1 VSLAVLFAALALQTA
16 PAPAAAPVTPPVVTD
31 PLPPPPGADPAV
43 PYDAAA
49 WWTTPLVRP
58 SAAQDPFFG
67 RRARRG
73 ETPTRV
79 EVGVEASIYRLWGLQ
94 PLQSRLVRRGEM
106 ILEVW
111 RRPTKDLRQAVIRLT
126 VRGDGRAFV
135 NARAGLFCCDPAIGR
150 RVDIDAELPDPA
162 AADLLALR
170 NNPLWSTSRFV
181 EVDYGGGAVASLCV
195 DGVSWDVILLVPG
208 QVRQLRRACEDPAI
222 GQIADVLTPALAAA
236 LGRDP
241 RFDFIFPK
249 GAQLTAEREAYAAL
263 LAGGGRLKPSSGG
276 PQAELP
282 PPEPAPLEGEDLDAP
297 EEPAATPAPAPA
309 TAPAPASPVTP

>member
-1 VSLAVLFAALALQTA
+1 MSLAVLFAALALQIA
-16 PAPAAAPVTPPVVTD
+16 PAPAAPPPVTD
-31 PLPPPPGADPAV
+31 PLPPPPAGAPAAA

-49 WWTTPLVRP
+49 WWTTPLVKP
-58 SAAQDPFFG
+58 TAAQDPFFG

-79 EVGVEASIYRLWGLQ
+79 EVGVEPSIYRLWGLQ

-111 RRPTKDLRQAVIRLT
+111 RRPTKDLRQVVIRLT

-135 NARAGLFCCDPAIGR
+135 NARAGLLCCDPAIGR

-162 AADLLALR
+162 AASLLALR
-170 NNPLWSTSRFV
+170 DNALWSAPRFV
-181 EVDYGGGAVASLCV
+181 EVDYGGGAVASVCV

-208 QVRQLRRACEDPAI
+208 QVRQLRRACDDPEL
-222 GQIADVLTPALAAA
+222 GQIADAVTPALAAA
-236 LGRDP
+236 LGRDA

-249 GAQLTAEREAYAAL
+249 GAQLAAERAAYAGL
-263 LAGGGRLKPSSGG
+263 LAGGGRLKPSSGA
-276 PQAELP
+276 PQ
-282 PPEPAPLEGEDLDAP
+282 PAPPAPDPAPFEGEDVEAP
-297 EEPAATPAPAPA
+297 AEASPPPVAAPAPAPQ
-309 TAPAPASPVTP
+309 PLSP